1 MARDATAR
9 LYDVDD
15 DSVVYKRPMQLGK
28 YDHGTIG
35 FRAKKGKLID
45 LDKLHESIWATRLSG
60 GTRSGLVYLDVT
72 AVGKVTINGNQ
83 TTLNVTGTN
92 RRFVLIENPD
102 NKSTAGEKTSLERLQ
117 DAINRGDSLV
127 NVTGRLDGW
136 NGRWPGVLSKKP
148 AKPRRIM
155 VTRFEITKK
164 KK

>member
-15 DSVVYKRPMQLGK
+15 DSVVYLRPKQQGK

-60 GTRSGLVYLDVT
+60 GTRSGLVFLDVT
-72 AVGKVTINGNQ
+72 AVGEATINSKQ

-92 RRFVLIENPD
+92 RRFVLIENPE
-102 NKSTAGEKTSLERLQ
+102 NKSKAKTGEKTSLERLRE
-117 DAINRGDSLV
+117 AINRGDSLV

-155 VTRFEITKK
+155 VTRFEITKQ
-164 KK
+164 

>member
-1 MARDATAR
+1 VARDATAR

-15 DSVVYKRPMQLGK
+15 DSVVYKRPKQQEK

-45 LDKLHESIWATRLSG
+45 LDKLHESVWATRLSG

-72 AVGKVTINGNQ
+72 AKGEATTNGKQ

-102 NKSTAGEKTSLERLQ
+102 NKSNGAKKTALERLQ
-117 DAINRGDSLV
+117 EAISRGDSLV
-127 NVTGRLDGW
+127 SVTGRLDGW
-136 NGRWPGVLSKKP
+136 RGRWPDVLRKKP
-148 AKPRRIM
+148 SKPRRIV
-155 VTRFEITKK
+155 VTSFEITNK
-164 KK
+164 

>member
-15 DSVVYKRPMQLGK
+15 NSVVYKRPKQQGK

-45 LDKLHESIWATRLSG
+45 LDKLHESVWATRLSG
-60 GTRSGLVYLDVT
+60 GTRSGLVSLDVT
-72 AVGKVTINGNQ
+72 AKGIATVNGKQ

-92 RRFVLIENPD
+92 RRFVLIENPE
-102 NKSTAGEKTSLERLQ
+102 NKSKAGEKTAFERLRE
-117 DAINRGDSLV
+117 AINRGDSLV

-155 VTRFEITKK
+155 VTRFEITKQ
-164 KK
+164 

>member
-15 DSVVYKRPMQLGK
+15 DSVVYKRPKQQGK

-60 GTRSGLVYLDVT
+60 GTRSGLVHLDVT
-72 AVGKVTINGNQ
+72 AVGEATINGKQ

-102 NKSTAGEKTSLERLQ
+102 HKSKAGEQTAFERLQ
-117 DAINRGDSLV
+117 EAISRDDSLV
-127 NVTGRLDGW
+127 SVTGRLEGW
-136 NGRWPGVLSKKP
+136 KGRWPGVLSKKP
-148 AKPRRIM
+148 SKPRRIM
-155 VTRFEITKK
+155 VTSFEIIKK
-164 KK
+164 